1 MQQILYIAKATNLM
15 IKPINSIATE
25 PNQIAKVPMGQSQLQ
40 SWQV

>member
-15 IKPINSIATE
+15 IKPTNSIANE
-25 PNQIAKVPMGQSQLQ
+25 PNQIAKVQSQLQ